1 MYIDTVCIYPCGVVW
16 YGDMHIHVSIHIC
29 KKQMHIY
36 RCARTYAYT
45 RPTIQQRTN
54 AASSPRTK
62 RKTEAQ
68 PKGPMRGPS
77 RRWGGFPAS
86 LPRRGD

>member
-68 PKGPMRGPS
+68 PKGPYGGPS
-77 RRWGGFPAS
+77 RRRRGVRAS